1 MVIHS
6 ASDLRP
12 RTTLCGDYFYNYFTR
27 GLDILFD
34 GQVCNLHHAF
44 VSIQC
49 ATAQLI
55 METPTC
61 LLYFQTHKI
70 KKFVLHTNF
79 PGHADFNSYIKCNF
93 VIHGSDC
100 KQSFICIAV
109 FSLVLMYHINFLC
122 EIRENLFLAFPA
134 VGGSFQEVNNSKQRV
149 ITPSTKWEQVKVI
162 YLFQIIWLP
171 L

>member
-1 MVIHS
+1 MVI
-6 ASDLRP
+6 
-12 RTTLCGDYFYNYFTR
+12 TFII
-27 GLDILFD
+27 ILLVVWTSYLMD
-34 GQVCNLHHAF
+34 RF
-44 VSIQC
+44 VTYIMLLFLYIV
-49 ATAQLI
+49 TQLI
-55 METPTC
+55 IETPTC
-61 LLYFQTHKI
+61 LFYFQTHKI